1 MFTENEI
8 LKRLVSYKK
17 YLIIDFSLKPKSN
30 GEVIFDTGEQEIDN
44 AYCMNVKYMYPSING
59 METVW
64 ILVFFNDIVSE
75 DFYDSCEPFLYDVC
89 EFINNKSISQINV
102 DKNHK
107 DKFKK
112 LTKYIEKYISFDTSN
127 VNNGCVSYAMLIE
140 NRLNKNSK

>member
-1 MFTENEI
+1 M
-8 LKRLVSYKK
+8 
-17 YLIIDFSLKPKSN
+17 IDFSLKPKSN
-30 GEVIFDTGEQEIDN
+30 GEVIFDIGGQENNN
-44 AYCMNVKYMYPSING
+44 AYCMNVKYMYPSIIG
-59 METVW
+59 METMW

-75 DFYDSCEPFLYDVC
+75 DFCDSCEPFMYDIHK
-89 EFINNKSISQINV
+89 FINDKNISMITA

-112 LTKYIEKYISFDTSN
+112 LTKYIEKYISFDPSN

>member
-1 MFTENEI
+1 M
-8 LKRLVSYKK
+8 
-17 YLIIDFSLKPKSN
+17 IDFSLKPKSN
-30 GEVIFDTGEQEIDN
+30 GVEVIFDMGEQESNN

-59 METVW
+59 METSW

-75 DFYDSCEPFLYDVC
+75 DFYDSCEPFLYDIN
-89 EFINNKSISQINV
+89 EFINNKNISQIKH

-127 VNNGCVSYAMLIE
+127 VNNGCVLHAMLIE
-140 NRLNKNSK
+140 NQFNKNSK

>member
-8 LKRLVSYKK
+8 LKRLVSSKK
-17 YLIIDFSLKPKSN
+17 YLMIDFSLKPTSN
-30 GEVIFDTGEQEIDN
+30 GEVIFDTGEQENNN
-44 AYCMNVKYMYPSING
+44 AYVMNVKYMYPSING

-75 DFYDSCEPFLYDVC
+75 EFCDSCEPFMYDVC
-89 EFINNKSISQINV
+89 EFINNKSISQINA

-112 LTKYIEKYISFDTSN
+112 LTKYIEKYAFHTSN
-127 VNNGCVSYAMLIE
+127 VNNGCVLYAMLIE